1 MSGYLAPVEFLKR
14 KHAKYLIKLLQ
25 TLPSDLSEY
34 DFSRLTIA
42 FFAISGLDLLN
53 CLHDLSKQTKL
64 EAIEW
69 IYRVQVTG
77 AGPRSG
83 FQPSTTIPKDAPE
96 FRCGHLTMT
105 YVALSTLLI
114 LEDDLARVDKKSIIE
129 GVKACQN
136 LDGSFKAII
145 TGSESDMR
153 FLYCACCIS
162 VILND
167 WSGIDKAKAIDYIL
181 KSISYDGAIGQGPGL
196 ESHGGSTF
204 CAVASLF
211 LMNELHNVLTN
222 DQLNRLTKW
231 CIMRQDLGFHG
242 RPGKPSDSCYSF
254 WLGATLQMLDAYK
267 FSDREDNRTFLLN
280 CQCDRF
286 GGFAKN
292 VQCEVDPLHTYLC
305 LCSLSLLGETDLCT
319 LHAALNISDRAYT
332 RLLTK

>member
-1 MSGYLAPVEFLKR
+1 MSEYIAPVKFSKR
-14 KHAKYLIKLLQ
+14 DHANYLIKLLQ
-25 TLPSDLSEY
+25 TLPSDLSDY
-34 DFSRLTIA
+34 DSSRLTIA

-53 CLHDLSKQTKL
+53 CLDYLSEQTQF
-64 EAIEW
+64 EAVEW
-69 IYRVQVTG
+69 IYRLQVTG

-83 FQPSTTIPKDAPE
+83 FQPSTAIPKDAPE
-96 FRCGHLTMT
+96 FQCGHLTMT
-105 YVALSTLLI
+105 YVALATLLT
-114 LEDDLARVDKKSIIE
+114 LKDNLVRVDKRSIIE

-136 LDGSFKAII
+136 LDGSFKAIV

-162 VILND
+162 MILND
-167 WSGIDKAKAIDYIL
+167 WSGVDKAKAIDYIL

-211 LMNELHNVLTN
+211 LMNELHILTN
-222 DQLNRLTKW
+222 DQLNRLRRW

-254 WLGATLQMLDAYK
+254 WVGATLKMLDAYK
-267 FSDREDNRTFLLN
+267 FSDREDNRTFLFN
-280 CQCDRF
+280 CQCDRY

-292 VQCEVDPLHTYLC
+292 VHCEVDPLHTYLC
-305 LCSLSLLGETDLCT
+305 LCSLSLLKETDLCT
-319 LHAALNISDRAYT
+319 LHPALNISDRAYAH
-332 RLLTK
+332 LLLK